1 MRRLTRC
8 IPVSTDGF
16 IATGDDELGDWF
28 TWDEEMQAFV
38 NGILRSID
46 TIVCG
51 RVCFETIVPYWDAI
65 ADGDPSAEAV
75 VTDGDREFAATMQ
88 GVDRVVL
95 SRTLRDAGRRSTI
108 IADDAVGELAR
119 LKRAPGSDILLHC
132 GLGLLAELTGHGLID
147 E

>member
-38 NGILRSID
+38 NGIFRSID

-51 RVCFETIVPYWDAI
+51 RV
-65 ADGDPSAEAV
+65 
-75 VTDGDREFAATMQ
+75 
-88 GVDRVVL
+88 
-95 SRTLRDAGRRSTI
+95 LRNHSPLLGCHRR
-108 IADDAVGELAR
+108 R
-119 LKRAPGSDILLHC
+119 
-132 GLGLLAELTGHGLID
+132 
-147 E
+147 